1 MPKVNSLA
9 QLQAYFTKQLA
20 LEVTDS
26 SHNQKPTATLN
37 PLESLTNLLVESH
50 FTPEQ
55 LINIYRNN
63 FVISLRELLE
73 NLFPVTQALVG
84 SEYFTHTSRQFIN
97 DCPLKEPH
105 LNHYGGY
112 FVSFIEGLKALEHM
126 PFVAQMAQL
135 EWHLDRISHIYH
147 QPNFDFDGLT
157 QINEDQHL
165 NIHFH
170 LAETCY
176 LQTSSMDLI
185 ALHKDFSEPKNT
197 SLQGE
202 TKETNYQQQSYIL
215 VLQNHQGKSALMPTS
230 QQHFAWLTGLKNG
243 LTLAQLCNIENT
255 DITSLMSQ
263 ITDWIAL
270 GCIDGFSLR
279 ADTQA

>member
-9 QLQAYFTKQLA
+9 QLQAYFAKQFVLK
-20 LEVTDS
+20 VTDS
-26 SHNQKPTATLN
+26 SDNQKPTATLN
-37 PLESLTNLLVESH
+37 PLDSLTNLLVESH

-97 DCPLKEPH
+97 NCPLKEPH
-105 LNHYGGY
+105 LNHYGSY
-112 FVSFIEGLKALEHM
+112 FVSFIEELKALEHM
-126 PFVAQMAQL
+126 PFVAQMAHL
-135 EWHLDRISHIYH
+135 EWHLDRISHIYY

-157 QINEDQHL
+157 QINEDQYL

-185 ALHKDFSEPKNT
+185 ALHKDFSEPQNT
-197 SLQGE
+197 SQQGE
-202 TKETNYQQQSYIL
+202 TKEPNYQQQSYIL
-215 VLQNHQGKSALMPTS
+215 VLQNHQGESALMPTS

-243 LTLAQLCNIENT
+243 LTLAQLCTIENT